1 MAAQRGEMTTTM
13 ALSVLVGMLVFW
25 AVGAYNRLVRLRSE
39 AVKAFSALDSVVA
52 VQPALIKVAQPV
64 VGAALGPGARHPA
77 AADVAAWSRLE
88 AAAAQFALALANAR
102 ARPLEPE
109 PLRAFSTAYGVL
121 TSTWRTPEAECLDA
135 AVSPQDLRA
144 RLAGLDEQAVVHAA
158 VFDAAVAAYNLA
170 IRQFPAMILAAIWQF
185 NSAEFLD
192 WNRPVV

>member
-1 MAAQRGEMTTTM
+1 MTTTM
-13 ALSVLVGMLVFW
+13 ALAVLVGMLVFW

-39 AVKAFSALDSVVA
+39 AVKAFSALDNAVA
-52 VQPALIKVAQPV
+52 VQPALIKVAQLV
-64 VGAALGPGARHPA
+64 VGAAPGPGVRQPG

-88 AAAAQFALALANAR
+88 AASGQLALALANAR

-121 TSTWRTPEAECLDA
+121 TSTWRTTEAECLDA

-144 RLAGLDEQAVVHAA
+144 RLAGLDEQAVAHAA

-185 NSAEFLD
+185 RSAEPLE

>member
-1 MAAQRGEMTTTM
+1 M
-13 ALSVLVGMLVFW
+13 ALAVLVGMLVFW

-39 AVKAFSALDSVVA
+39 AVKAFSALDNAVA
-52 VQPALIKVAQPV
+52 VQPALIKVAQLV
-64 VGAALGPGARHPA
+64 VGAAPGPDVRQPGV
-77 AADVAAWSRLE
+77 ADLAAWSRLE
-88 AAAAQFALALANAR
+88 AASGQLALALANAR

-109 PLRAFSTAYGVL
+109 PLRAFSAAYSVL
-121 TSTWRTPEAECLDA
+121 TSTWRTTEAECLDA

-144 RLAGLDEQAVVHAA
+144 RLAGLDEQAVAHAA

-185 NSAEFLD
+185 RSAEPLE